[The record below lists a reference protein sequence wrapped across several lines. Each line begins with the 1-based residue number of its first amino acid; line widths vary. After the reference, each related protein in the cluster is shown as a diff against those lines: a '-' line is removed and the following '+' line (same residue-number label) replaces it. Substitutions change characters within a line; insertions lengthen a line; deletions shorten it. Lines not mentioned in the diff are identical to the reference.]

1 MTNTKPAASS
11 RGSTAL
17 RIISF
22 LGALACAA
30 VVVLYPRAIAEDAT
44 GVPHGALVGMLF
56 GMSILWVYGFGFT
69 PQHRIFRY
77 LLSPLL
83 GWILLLG
90 FGWIYF
96 FRLKVINLPI
106 EKTLY
111 DSVGGDAGL
120 DRLTAAFIRV
130 LLADPQLEELRSIYA
145 GRDLAHYEARLKEF
159 LSGWL
164 GGPPLYLERHG
175 MPMLREGHRRL
186 VITQNARYQWMSAM
200 RSALAE
206 TVSDPEVRL
215 RLEGAFAKMAE
226 SLVNTDR

>member
-1 MTNTKPAASS
+1 M
-11 RGSTAL
+11 
-17 RIISF
+17 
-22 LGALACAA
+22 
-30 VVVLYPRAIAEDAT
+30 
-44 GVPHGALVGMLF
+44 
-56 GMSILWVYGFGFT
+56 
-69 PQHRIFRY
+69 
-77 LLSPLL
+77 
-83 GWILLLG
+83 
-90 FGWIYF
+90 
-96 FRLKVINLPI
+96 PI

-130 LLADPQLEELRSIYA
+130 LLADPQLEELRS
-145 GRDLAHYEARLKEF
+145 YEARLKEF

>member
-1 MTNTKPAASS
+1 MTKTKPAASS

-69 PQHRIFRY
+69 PQHRM
-77 LLSPLL
+77 
-83 GWILLLG
+83 
-90 FGWIYF
+90 
-96 FRLKVINLPI
+96 PI

>member
-1 MTNTKPAASS
+1 M
-11 RGSTAL
+11 
-17 RIISF
+17 
-22 LGALACAA
+22 
-30 VVVLYPRAIAEDAT
+30 
-44 GVPHGALVGMLF
+44 
-56 GMSILWVYGFGFT
+56 
-69 PQHRIFRY
+69 
-77 LLSPLL
+77 
-83 GWILLLG
+83 
-90 FGWIYF
+90 
-96 FRLKVINLPI
+96 PI

-206 TVSDPEVRL
+206 TVSDPEL
-215 RLEGAFAKMAE
+215 P
-226 SLVNTDR
+226 VN

>member
-1 MTNTKPAASS
+1 M
-11 RGSTAL
+11 
-17 RIISF
+17 
-22 LGALACAA
+22 
-30 VVVLYPRAIAEDAT
+30 
-44 GVPHGALVGMLF
+44 
-56 GMSILWVYGFGFT
+56 
-69 PQHRIFRY
+69 
-77 LLSPLL
+77 
-83 GWILLLG
+83 
-90 FGWIYF
+90 
-96 FRLKVINLPI
+96 PI

-130 LLADPQLEELRSIYA
+130 LLDDPQLEELRSIYA

-200 RSALAE
+200 RSALAKRYPILKSAFVLKE
-206 TVSDPEVRL
+206 PSPKWLNHSSIQIAENTSKTPHVSDNMRRFLIHSGPTFIL
-215 RLEGAFAKMAE
+215 TLEPLGIN
-226 SLVNTDR
+226 L